1 MRTSQRNLHHQLLRS
16 GVLIFP
22 QSGLPRGLR
31 HPDWPGLNRLASAP
45 GELGYI
51 IAAEAARIDGALEAL
66 RTGEFDL
73 AILDINVGGK
83 AISPVAEALA
93 ARGTPFVLATGQ
105 AERDLPELY
114 RDRPILAKPFRLDS
128 LERMLQSVTDS
139 K

>member
-93 ARGTPFVLATGQ
+93 ARGTPFVLTTGQ